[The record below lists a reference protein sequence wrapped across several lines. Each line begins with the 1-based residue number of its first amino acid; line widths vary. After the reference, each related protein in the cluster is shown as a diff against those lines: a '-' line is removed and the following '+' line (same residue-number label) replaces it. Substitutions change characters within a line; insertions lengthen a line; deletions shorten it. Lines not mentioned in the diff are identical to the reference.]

1 MFAFSELFRSEL
13 GTVIFLTPF
22 PTGRPRPTLA
32 TIRRGC
38 SGGVESTLSGSSE
51 ADILQGLKKT
61 VPWGEDP
68 RNHA

>member
-22 PTGRPRPTLA
+22 PTGRPRPSLA
-32 TIRRGC
+32 TIRRG
-38 SGGVESTLSGSSE
+38 VQSTLSGSSE